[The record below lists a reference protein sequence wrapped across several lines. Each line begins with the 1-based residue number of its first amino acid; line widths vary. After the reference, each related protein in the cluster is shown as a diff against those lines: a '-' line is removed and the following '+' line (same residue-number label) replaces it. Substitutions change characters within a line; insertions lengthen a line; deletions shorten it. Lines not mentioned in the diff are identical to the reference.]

1 MELYISFLNCI
12 ACIGV
17 VFLHA
22 NSIFWS
28 HPTGFLWTSA
38 NFIET
43 FFYWPVPIF
52 FMISGAT
59 LMNYRERYST
69 ISFLKRRISK
79 TVIPFMFWSMV
90 AGIFMAYTSKTPMDW
105 NILHIIDNIF
115 NTRYF
120 SIYWFFIPLFSIYL
134 SLPLISRIAEYPAL
148 FSYSI
153 VLGIIFVF
161 TIPLICNLL
170 HINMNYGLIPPVING
185 YIVYVMLGYILN
197 KTKLSKKIRIAIYL
211 AGFVGWFIH
220 FTGTTLLSAGV
231 QEINGTF
238 KGYTNLPCFLHSA
251 AVFVFFK
258 YMDYEKVL
266 GSFYNIFKKIIF
278 KCASC
283 TFGVYLL
290 HFFFIVWIPYKYQI
304 DCRRISWRIGG
315 AILIFISCLIITRFA
330 KNIPIIK
337 HLLP

>member
-28 HPTGFLWTSA
+28 HPTGSLWTSA

-79 TVIPFMFWSMV
+79 TVIPFMFWNVV
-90 AGIFMAYTSKTPMDW
+90 AGIFMAYTSKTSMDW
-105 NILHIIDNIF
+105 NILHISDNIF

-220 FTGTTLLSAGV
+220 FT
-231 QEINGTF
+231 
-238 KGYTNLPCFLHSA
+238 
-251 AVFVFFK
+251 
-258 YMDYEKVL
+258 
-266 GSFYNIFKKIIF
+266 
-278 KCASC
+278 
-283 TFGVYLL
+283 
-290 HFFFIVWIPYKYQI
+290 
-304 DCRRISWRIGG
+304 
-315 AILIFISCLIITRFA
+315 
-330 KNIPIIK
+330 
-337 HLLP
+337 